1 MKPGKLASLALG
13 GLILAGGMATAS
25 LAQQP
30 PLPANA
36 MPGHGDKAG
45 RHDGMRHADPV
56 EHAARRAEHLRT
68 VLQLRPDQEA
78 ALKAFL
84 GDHQPPAGERGK
96 FRERRGEMAKMTTPQ
111 RLDAQKARM
120 AEHQAR
126 FEQHAAA
133 TKRFY
138 AQLSPAQQK
147 TFDALGPRGGRGM
160 RGHGGG
166 HGDGHRGPMGQRG

>member
-1 MKPGKLASLALG
+1 MNLGKLAPLAFG
-13 GLILAGGMATAS
+13 GAILTAGLATAS

-30 PLPANA
+30 PLPATA
-36 MPGHGDKAG
+36 MPGHGDHGG
-45 RHDGMRHADPV
+45 RPGGMRHADP
-56 EHAARRAEHLRT
+56 AKRAEHLRA

-78 ALKAFL
+78 ALKAFV
-84 GDHQPPAGERGK
+84 DSHQPPAGGREK
-96 FRERRGEMAKMTTPQ
+96 HHERRGEMAGMTTPQ
-111 RLDAQKARM
+111 KLDAQKARM

-147 TFDALGPRGGRGM
+147 AFDALHAMRGGHDGGGRHGRMGGRG
-160 RGHGGG
+160 
-166 HGDGHRGPMGQRG
+166 